1 MNSTRFKASVSFVN
15 VHRFINK
22 LRDKSTTPAKSKQEF
37 FLTLVTTVITTGTR
51 RSIIDTAGVL
61 DTPLELVTIK
71 SLKMKGAFFPGT
83 FFSGGLFSREH
94 FSGHPFNFRF
104 KFKVNSL
111 L

>member
-1 MNSTRFKASVSFVN
+1 MMNSTRFKASVSFVN

-83 FFSGGLFSREH
+83 FFPGGFFPESIFL
-94 FSGHPFNFRF
+94 GT
-104 KFKVNSL
+104 L
-111 L
+111 LTFVLNLK